1 MSGVNVIKTDKGN
14 EMSTKVQIVET
25 KEPLASIEW
34 NRERIDLMK
43 RTFAKGT
50 TDDEFQLF
58 IATCKRTGLSPE
70 ARQVFAVKR
79 YDSRD
84 KKEVMSIQVSIDGF
98 RLIAQ
103 RSGHYAGQLGP
114 YWCGADGKWEDVWL
128 DEGEPPVAAK
138 VAVLRNDFQEP
149 LWAVARWTSYCQRT
163 KDDTPTAMWRKMPD
177 LMLAKCAEALLL
189 RRAAPAKLA
198 GVYSSDEM
206 AQAGNIVDVQVSAP
220 RPEPARVI
228 EAPRAVA
235 PADAPKADPAPVPP
249 AAEEQTRP
257 EFVKKMESDHVK
269 TASGVVEVFR
279 IICESGAVY
288 QTTSTGLAAMARTMM
303 VKAERAAVT
312 FIETPRGL
320 GLKGIAAAPVA
331 AGSMAAAE
339 SALLARA
346 KAVMVQ
352 GEFDSWSEILQTPAA
367 GDWEKFEAEIIK
379 AEESAAKLEA

>member
-1 MSGVNVIKTDKGN
+1 MSEPTDYAPAVIEAAPLPATRPIPQGLAIMLPPDVRPDEVWALKQTYPGAPDQKIAEVIITAKAMGIN
-14 EMSTKVQIVET
+14 PLRTRIYLVSRET
-25 KEPLASIEW
+25 RSGTVWTLQASIDAFRAVAGEDVITCH
-34 NRERIDLMK
+34 RPTE
-43 RTFAKGT
+43 FA
-50 TDDEFQLF
+50 
-58 IATCKRTGLSPE
+58 
-70 ARQVFAVKR
+70 
-79 YDSRD
+79 YDSND
-84 KKEVMSIQVSIDGF
+84 ALAAATVWGKTFKHGQWHEVCATALFSEY
-98 RLIAQ
+98 AQ
-103 RSGHYAGQLGP
+103 RDRDGQLTG
-114 YWCGADGKWEDVWL
+114 
-128 DEGEPPVAAK
+128 
-138 VAVLRNDFQEP
+138 
-149 LWAVARWTSYCQRT
+149 
-163 KDDTPTAMWRKMPD
+163 MWQKMPHNQ
-177 LMLAKCAEALLL
+177 LAKCAEALLL